1 VPVRTREFDKEGNSA
16 VMLAAENGRD
26 GLLNDLFRTDTTS
39 GGERYLA
46 HSEAGSGEFFAG
58 ASSTAFHVGPAVKIN
73 IEEKNI
79 EGLNALCMATRHGHF
94 NTIKLLLDN
103 GAKAYGSLPIPGQDR
118 NYSIT
123 PLWLAARLARCEP
136 VTGNSA
142 YGDQLTSSPD
152 LVVDLLLK
160 NGAGADINTRSG
172 PGQTPLIAAAGAG
185 RAGVVSLLID
195 AGAQVDQVDVH
206 KLTPLMHACHYG
218 HLDVVL
224 LLLNRGASPDPR
236 PGKLSALT
244 LAAEGGHDRVVSL
257 LVARG
262 ADINY
267 ADKTGTTA
275 LIGAVKGAK
284 TSTVKLLMQIG
295 ANPQHLDK
303 PGNSALYYAS
313 RAGHHEI
320 YKLLEQ
326 GSPPPRDH

>member
-1 VPVRTREFDKEGNSA
+1 M
-16 VMLAAENGRD
+16 MLAAENGRD
-26 GLLNDLFRTDTTS
+26 GLLNDLFRTDTRS
-39 GGERYLA
+39 GRERSLA
-46 HSEAGSGEFFAG
+46 QSEAGSDEFVAG
-58 ASSTAFHVGPAVKIN
+58 ASSTALHVGHVVKIN
-73 IEEKNI
+73 IEEKNL
-79 EGLNALCMATRHGHF
+79 EGLNALCMAARRGHF

-103 GAKAYGSLPIPGQDR
+103 GAKAYGSLPIPGQER

-142 YGDQLTSSPD
+142 YGDQITSSPEF
-152 LVVDLLLK
+152 VVDLLLK
-160 NGAGADINTRSG
+160 NGAGADINTPSG

-195 AGAQVDQVDVH
+195 AGAQVDKVDVH

-218 HLDVVL
+218 HLEVVL
-224 LLLNRGASPDPR
+224 LLLNKGASPDPR
-236 PGKLSALT
+236 PGKLRALT